1 MHFLK
6 EETIAKATER
16 CWWSNT
22 AYIQDYKNHKHND
35 GKVIL

>member
-16 CWWSNT
+16 CWWHNT
-22 AYIQDYKNHKHND
+22 AYIQDYEKYKHND